1 MGKGRA
7 SASSFAARGLP
18 STLVAVNTEP
28 TQPPPSRRSLGRWL
42 ADMPR
47 WKKAAV
53 LAALGAVAVGGALTL
68 AASPVGVDGGG
79 AGSGLATS
87 LVAGQQPAGGTT
99 QAPDEPVAKGVFRL
113 GFSFLAGFCLG
124 SFLRATLRI
133 AAIAFGFWLLATMLL
148 AHYGIVVVDWNA
160 LSSVWD
166 RFTANVEQ
174 EWGSVQRF
182 LTGSLPA
189 AGLAATGLL
198 VGLRR
203 H

>member
-1 MGKGRA
+1 MVKGRA
-7 SASSFAARGLP
+7 GASSFAARGLP
-18 STLVAVNTEP
+18 PTLMAVNTDP
-28 TQPPPSRRSLGRWL
+28 TPPPPSRRSLGRWL

-47 WKKAAV
+47 WKKVAV
-53 LAALGAVAVGGALTL
+53 LAALGAAAVGGALTL
-68 AASPVGVDGGG
+68 IAAPATTTGGS
-79 AGSGLATS
+79 GSGLATS
-87 LVAGQQPAGGTT
+87 LVAGQPPAGGTT
-99 QAPDEPVAKGVFRL
+99 QAPEEPVAKGVFRL

-160 LSSVWD
+160 LSAAWD

-189 AGLAATGLL
+189 AGLAATGLV

>member
-1 MGKGRA
+1 
-7 SASSFAARGLP
+7 
-18 STLVAVNTEP
+18 
-28 TQPPPSRRSLGRWL
+28 
-42 ADMPR
+42 MPR

-68 AASPVGVDGGG
+68 AASPTGVDGAG

-87 LVAGQQPAGGTT
+87 LVAGQPPAAGAGQPAE
-99 QAPDEPVAKGVFRL
+99 EPVAKGVFRL

-148 AHYGIVVVDWNA
+148 AHYGIVVVDWKA

-166 RFTANVEQ
+166 RFTANIEQ
-174 EWGSVQRF
+174 EWSSVQRL

-189 AGLAATGLL
+189 AGLAATGLV